1 MLPEKDAK
9 DEKKD
14 KENCEK
20 VKGLQVGP
28 ICQEVWPPGFHIFSE
43 MLSDFFEILFKL
55 DQYHHAFM
63 LSDLS
68 AVSDFIL
75 LQGFEKLSYC
85 SFSFAPYSYE
95 FAVKLYG

>member
-20 VKGLQVGP
+20 VKDVQVGP
-28 ICQEVWPPGFHIFSE
+28 IRQEVWPPGFHIFSE
-43 MLSDFFEILFKL
+43 MFADFFEILFKL
-55 DQYHHAFM
+55 DQYHQAFM

-68 AVSDFIL
+68 AVSDFTL
-75 LQGFEKLSYC
+75 L
-85 SFSFAPYSYE
+85 
-95 FAVKLYG
+95 